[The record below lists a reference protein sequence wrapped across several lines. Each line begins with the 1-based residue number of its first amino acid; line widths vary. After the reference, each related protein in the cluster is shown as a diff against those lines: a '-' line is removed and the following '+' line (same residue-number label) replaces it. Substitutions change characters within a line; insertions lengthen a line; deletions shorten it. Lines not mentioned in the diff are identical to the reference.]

1 MSGHM
6 KWSEIKKRSKAA
18 PEALAIA
25 QTDLEHELEASSKLN
40 CEVQPVTDERTAG
53 VSIVEGPEPN
63 RLP

>member
-1 MSGHM
+1 MSGHL

-25 QTDLEHELEASSKLN
+25 RADLERELEPSSKLN
-40 CEVQPVTDERTAG
+40 CEVQPVTDGRPAG

-63 RLP
+63 LR

>member
-25 QTDLEHELEASSKLN
+25 RADLERELEASSKLN
-40 CEVQPVTDERTAG
+40 CEVQPVTAG
-53 VSIVEGPEPN
+53 VSIVEGPSPTS
-63 RLP
+63 RDG